1 MRKALGKTLMI
12 GVGVGVAV
20 AVLGR
25 DTARGKALRRGVDVL
40 GRRARYAVGRL
51 EGLRY
56 RLAGRMP
63 DPAVSDDV
71 LADRIRSSL
80 GRLEKR
86 LDVPRV
92 HVMVEDHVALLHGEV
107 PGVADGSTI
116 EWAVLDT
123 PGVRGIE
130 SYLHVGLLP
139 GSTRPSEGRAQA
151 EEAPSPAMR
160 RLLDAA
166 RAAGAADDDARA
178 AVRAVLATFAERI
191 PKDGR
196 DQLLAHL
203 PADVR
208 GLAAV
213 PRRQGGAVTRL
224 RTLSELVTT
233 IASRNGMS
241 PERAQSIIESVL
253 AHLRELVPEE
263 VEDVAAVLPEE
274 LRQLWT
280 AAVPG

>member
-12 GVGVGVAV
+12 GAGVGVAV

-25 DTARGKALRRGVDVL
+25 DAARGKALRRGVDVL
-40 GRRARYAVGRL
+40 GRRARCAVGRL

-56 RLAGRMP
+56 RLSGRRP

-80 GRLEKR
+80 GGLEKR

-107 PGVADGSTI
+107 PSVADRSTV
-116 EWAVLDT
+116 EWAVLDA

-130 SYLHVGLLP
+130 SYLHVGLVP
-139 GSTRPSEGRAQA
+139 GSTRPSEGRAQGDQ
-151 EEAPSPAMR
+151 APSAAMR
-160 RLLDAA
+160 QLLDAA
-166 RAAGAADDDARA
+166 RDAGAAEDETRA
-178 AVRAVLATFAERI
+178 AVRAVLGTFAERI
-191 PKDGR
+191 PENER

-208 GLAAV
+208 ELASV
-213 PRRQGGAVTRL
+213 PRRQGEALTRL
-224 RTLSELVTT
+224 RTLSELVTA
-233 IASRNGMS
+233 IARNGIS
-241 PERAQSIIESVL
+241 PQRAQSITESVL
-253 AHLRELVPEE
+253 AHLRQLVPEE
-263 VEDVAAVLPEE
+263 VDDVAAVLPEE

>member
-12 GVGVGVAV
+12 GAGVGVAV

-25 DTARGKALRRGVDVL
+25 DIARGKALRRGVDVL

-56 RLAGRMP
+56 RLAGRIP
-63 DPAVSDDV
+63 DPAVSDHV

-80 GRLEKR
+80 GGLEKH

-92 HVMVEDHVALLHGEV
+92 HVMVDNHVALLHGEV
-107 PGVADGSTI
+107 PSVADRSTI

-151 EEAPSPAMR
+151 EEAPSAAMR
-160 RLLDAA
+160 QLLHAA
-166 RAAGAADDDARA
+166 RDAGAAEDDARA

-191 PKDGR
+191 PEDER

-213 PRRQGGAVTRL
+213 PRRQGEAVTRL
-224 RTLSELVTT
+224 RTLSELVTA

-241 PERAQSIIESVL
+241 LERAQSITESVL
-253 AHLRELVPEE
+253 AHLRLLVPEE

>member
-12 GVGVGVAV
+12 GAGVGVAG
-20 AVLGR
+20 AALGR
-25 DTARGKALRRGVDVL
+25 DTAPGKALRRGVDVL
-40 GRRARYAVGRL
+40 GRRVRYAGGRL
-51 EGLRY
+51 EGLVY
-56 RLAGRMP
+56 WLAGRRP

-80 GRLEKR
+80 GGLEKR

-92 HVMVEDHVALLHGEV
+92 HVMVEDHVALLHGDV
-107 PGVADGSTI
+107 PSVADRSTI
-116 EWAVLDT
+116 ECAVLHS

-139 GSTRPSEGRAQA
+139 GSTRPSEGRALA
-151 EEAPSPAMR
+151 HEAPSAAMR
-160 RLLDAA
+160 QLLDAA
-166 RAAGAADDDARA
+166 RDAGAAEDDARA

-191 PKDGR
+191 PLDER

-203 PADVR
+203 PTDVR
-208 GLAAV
+208 KFAAV
-213 PRRQGGAVTRL
+213 PRRKGEAVTRL
-224 RTLSELVTT
+224 RTLSEFVTA

-241 PERAQSIIESVL
+241 PERAQSITESVL
-253 AHLRELVPEE
+253 AHLRQLVPEE
-263 VEDVAAVLPEE
+263 VDDVAAVLPEE

>member
-1 MRKALGKTLMI
+1 MRKVLGKTLII
-12 GVGVGVAV
+12 GAGVGVAV
-20 AVLGR
+20 AMFGR
-25 DTARGKALRRGVDVL
+25 DTARRKVRRGVDVL
-40 GRRARYAVGRL
+40 GRRARYGVGRL

-56 RLAGRMP
+56 RLAGRTP

-80 GRLEKR
+80 GGLEKR

-92 HVMVEDHVALLHGEV
+92 HVMVEGHVALLHGEV
-107 PGVADGSTI
+107 PSVADRSTI
-116 EWAVLDT
+116 EWAVVNT

-151 EEAPSPAMR
+151 DEAPSVAMR
-160 RLLDAA
+160 QLLDAA
-166 RAAGAADDDARA
+166 REAGAAEDEARA
-178 AVRAVLATFAERI
+178 AVRAVLGTFTERI
-191 PKDGR
+191 PEDER

-208 GLAAV
+208 EFAAV
-213 PRRQGGAVTRL
+213 PRRQGEAVTRL
-224 RTLSELVTT
+224 RTLSELVNA
-233 IASRNGMS
+233 IVRNGVS
-241 PERAQSIIESVL
+241 PELAQSITESVV
-253 AHLRELVPEE
+253 AHLRQLVPEE
-263 VEDVAAVLPEE
+263 VDDVAAVLPEE
-274 LRQLWT
+274 LRLLWT

>member
-1 MRKALGKTLMI
+1 MRKALGKTVMI
-12 GVGVGVAV
+12 GAGVGVAV

-25 DTARGKALRRGVDVL
+25 NTAPGKALRRGVDVV
-40 GRRARYAVGRL
+40 GRRARYAGGRL
-51 EGLRY
+51 KGLSY
-56 RLAGRMP
+56 RLAGRRP

-80 GRLEKR
+80 GGLEKR

-92 HVMVEDHVALLHGEV
+92 HVRVEDHVALLHGEV
-107 PGVADGSTI
+107 PSVADRSTI
-116 EWAVLDT
+116 EWAVLRS

-151 EEAPSPAMR
+151 DEAPSAAMR
-160 RLLDAA
+160 QLLAAA
-166 RAAGAADDDARA
+166 RDAGAAEDDARA

-191 PKDGR
+191 PQDER

-203 PADVR
+203 PSDVR
-208 GLAAV
+208 ELASV
-213 PRRQGGAVTRL
+213 PRRKGEAVTRL
-224 RTLSELVTT
+224 RTLSELVTA

-241 PERAQSIIESVL
+241 PERAQTITESVL
-253 AHLRELVPEE
+253 AHLRQLVPEE
-263 VEDVAAVLPEE
+263 VDDVAAVLPEE

>member
-1 MRKALGKTLMI
+1 MRKVLGKTLMI
-12 GVGVGVAV
+12 GAGVGVAV

-25 DTARGKALRRGVDVL
+25 ETALGKALRRGVDGL
-40 GRRARYAVGRL
+40 GSRARYAVGRL

-56 RLAGRMP
+56 RLSGRSP

-80 GRLEKR
+80 GGLEKR

-107 PGVADGSTI
+107 PSVADRSTI
-116 EWAVLDT
+116 EWATLDT
-123 PGVRGIE
+123 SGVRGIE
-130 SYLHVGLLP
+130 SYLDVGLLP

-151 EEAPSPAMR
+151 DEAPSGAMR
-160 RLLDAA
+160 QLLDAA
-166 RAAGAADDDARA
+166 RDAGAAEDDARA

-191 PKDGR
+191 PEDER
-196 DQLLAHL
+196 NQLLAHL

-208 GLAAV
+208 ELAAV
-213 PRRQGGAVTRL
+213 PRRQGEAVTRL
-224 RTLSELVTT
+224 RTLSELVTA

-241 PERAQSIIESVL
+241 LERAQSITESVL
-253 AHLRELVPEE
+253 AHLRQLVPEE
-263 VEDVAAVLPEE
+263 VDDVAAVLPEE